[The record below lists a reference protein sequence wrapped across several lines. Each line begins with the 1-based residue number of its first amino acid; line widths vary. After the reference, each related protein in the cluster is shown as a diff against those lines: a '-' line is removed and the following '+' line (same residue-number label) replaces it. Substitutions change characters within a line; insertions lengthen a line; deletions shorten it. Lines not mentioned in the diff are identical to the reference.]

1 MFVPNESDS
10 GSKRDGIDAPT
21 MSARTGKLNTF
32 LRKFGV
38 LLLEIEQ
45 FGVER

>member
-21 MSARTGKLNTF
+21 MSARTGNQASSQISA
-32 LRKFGV
+32 
-38 LLLEIEQ
+38 E
-45 FGVER
+45 